1 MATPTILGPDGVY
14 REKFIFST
22 TQEARFF
29 TGATA
34 ADTAEM
40 EVSINGVAFTNDA
53 EFITFEGTEWTV
65 PNPEYAP
72 DGLDLLSGV
81 NTILIRS
88 ISTTGEVS
96 GSAVIEV
103 TLASDDDL
111 GVVATTPTNISVEQR
126 DRTVE
131 IRVEGLDDEGF
142 RGFNV
147 YASRFE
153 GGGETGYQ
161 RINVNLITDST
172 TVEEIEDLVSME
184 SDAPAASAD
193 PLFYRVT
200 GIQED
205 GDGTMLQ
212 TDFSETLELDETVT
226 TIRASYTLQSV
237 RTIQRYSFEHDRL
250 GTPSSTTPTIPVG
263 DFAALSSDDLVY
275 YVVSAVFYDESA
287 RIEFESAYSP
297 EVVGRPLRVTATLG
311 NFPSFRE
318 GQIATQLAESILR
331 SNAQVRVDKGSGI
344 RDVTIDPVAT
354 EAEKIRFIYDFLH
367 RAQIPSQLLAIDD
380 PQGTGESVTVESSSY
395 KLALKQAFLLSSN
408 SQVQL
413 LIDSMFEGYAS
424 KFGVYRRAGKAA
436 RGEVTFFTRNRP
448 TRTLNIPLGT
458 IVQGGSQ
465 QFITTQ
471 AASIDLNSLASSF
484 DPVSGRYQVTVPIRA
499 ASAGTSGIVAAGQI
513 RRIVST
519 IPGLSVINNSKTF
532 GGENVESNRELVE
545 RARRKLASVDSGT
558 KQGILQLAADV
569 PGVERAKVV
578 TYPNPLMQR
587 DLDGDGVHRG
597 GKVDVWVQG
606 TNLATVT
613 DTFAFTFDLAS
624 NIQFQVFGDPGDL
637 RFRSLDPELSQANP
651 IVEMLDYP
659 AQGYEMVNATTG
671 ETFDLT
677 GVTIESYDTIVLDT
691 DLVQPSVALTDVIL
705 GSYRR
710 RAGAEYV
717 LSRQPVTEIT
727 GVTGAVSGEF
737 PDEAFSLVHPD
748 SPLIQGR
755 SEQARDYLL
764 VTPFVNEDGE
774 TVPSS
779 GGIPATDEP
788 HVLFDNTP
796 EPLDNLGASFLSIV
810 VTSEDGLTT
819 YRGPNDPS
827 GTSDYT
833 IILGDATTPVS
844 IQKTSSGAIAD
855 GATVLVSYEYD
866 ENITVTYTT
875 NLTVSVV
882 QEDIDAKKNITA
894 DILVKDAVP
903 VPVDIQATVVLNQGA
918 SADVVDRNLRTNF
931 TNYLSNL
938 RLGDPFRQSDAVNII
953 EQTEG
958 VSYVVVPLTQMSRQE
973 GSQVVREAL
982 NTDLAADVALITN
995 LSTASVGVW
1004 LLKDELQ
1011 ADTTNGGGATTEFRG
1026 VFEDDLQMELL
1037 DASSSFSALSTAAGR
1052 AYIIGEGGAVISGY
1066 SDDATLAAAG
1076 VAVANRAER
1085 RRELTA
1091 NRILVSV
1098 LIGDTPVNHEYAAT
1112 YVVGD
1117 DTGVKNI
1124 LPGDAEYITV
1134 GNLFFTKDE
1143 DTN

>member
-1 MATPTILGPDGVY
+1 MTTPTILGPDGVY

-22 TQEARFF
+22 TQESRFF
-29 TGATA
+29 TGTT
-34 ADTAEM
+34 DSNTAEM
-40 EVSINGVAFTNDA
+40 EVSINGTAYTNDA
-53 EFITFEGTEWTV
+53 EYITFEGTSWTV
-65 PNPEYAP
+65 PNPEFFP
-72 DGLDLLSGV
+72 DGLDLQDGV
-81 NTILIRS
+81 NTILVRS
-88 ISTTGEVS
+88 VSTTGEVS
-96 GSAVIEV
+96 AAAEIEV
-103 TLASDDDL
+103 TLADDSDL
-111 GVVATTPTNISVEQR
+111 GIVASTPTNISVEQR
-126 DRTVE
+126 DRTVD
-131 IRVEGLDDEGF
+131 IRVEGLDAEGF
-142 RGFNV
+142 QGFNV

-172 TVEEIEDLVSME
+172 VIEEIENLITTE
-184 SDAPAASAD
+184 SDADAASAD

-200 GIQED
+200 GSQENV
-205 GDGTMLQ
+205 DGTTLQ

-226 TIRASYTLQSV
+226 TVRATYTVQSV

-250 GTPSSTTPTIPVG
+250 GTPDSDTPTIPVG
-263 DFAALSSDDLVY
+263 DFAALGSDDLLY
-275 YVVSAVFYDESA
+275 YVVSAVFYDEEN

-311 NFPSFRE
+311 NFPSFRQ
-318 GQIATQLAESILR
+318 GQVATQLANSILR

-380 PQGTGESVTVESSSY
+380 PQGTGESVAVESSSY

-408 SQVQL
+408 QEVQL
-413 LIDSMFEGYAS
+413 LIDSMFESYAS
-424 KFGVYRRAGKAA
+424 KFGVYRSGGRAA

-471 AASIDLNSLASSF
+471 SASIDINSLASSF
-484 DPVSGRYQVTVPIRA
+484 NPITGRYQVTVPIRA
-499 ASAGTSGIVAAGQI
+499 AQAGSAGVVAAGQI

-532 GGENVESNRELVE
+532 GGENTQSNRDLVE
-545 RARRKLASVDSGT
+545 EARRKLSSVDSGT

-578 TYPNPLMQR
+578 VHPNPLMQR

-613 DTFAFTFDLAS
+613 DTFAFTFDLATD
-624 NIQFQVFGDPGDL
+624 IQFQVFGDPGNL
-637 RFRSLDPELSQANP
+637 RFRSLDPALSETNP
-651 IVEMLDYP
+651 IVEMLDFP
-659 AQGYEMVNATTG
+659 SQGYELVNATTG

-677 GVTIESYDTIVLDT
+677 NVTIESYDTIVLDT

-710 RAGAEYV
+710 RAGTEYI
-717 LSRQPVTEIT
+717 LSRQPVTEVVS
-727 GVTGAVSGEF
+727 VTGAVSGEF
-737 PDEAFSLVHPD
+737 PDDAFTLVHPD

-755 SEQARDYLL
+755 SGLAQSYLL
-764 VTPFVNEDGE
+764 VTPFTNDDGE
-774 TVPSS
+774 VVPAT
-779 GGIPATDEP
+779 GGLTATDEP
-788 HVLFDNTP
+788 HVLLDNTP

-844 IQKTSSGAIAD
+844 IQKTSSGAIPD

-866 ENITVTYTT
+866 ENFTVTYTT

-882 QEDIDAKKNITA
+882 QEDIDAKKNVTA

-903 VPVDIQATVVLNQGA
+903 VPIDIQATVVLNQGA
-918 SADVVDRNLRTNF
+918 AADQVDRDLRTNF

-958 VSYVVVPLTQMSRQE
+958 VSYVVVPLTQMSRQQ

-982 NTDLAADVALITN
+982 NTDLAADVEMITN

-1004 LLKDELQ
+1004 LLKDELK
-1011 ADTTNGGGATTEFRG
+1011 ADTTNGGGSTTEFRG
-1026 VFEDDLQMELL
+1026 VFEDDLTMDLL
-1037 DASSSFSALSTAAGR
+1037 DASSSFSALSTVAGR
-1052 AYIIGEGGAVISGY
+1052 AYIIGEDGAVIFGY
-1066 SDDATLAAAG
+1066 SDDSTLAAAG
-1076 VAVANRAER
+1076 VAAADRAAR

-1143 DTN
+1143 D